1 MGNISQDFPKI
12 WKHYSECGN
21 ARKTAFA
28 VANQRVMMLS
38 GIGLTDLADTSDV
51 ADLLDGLEDAI
62 SSNDSES
69 LRSAMQTIDIEF
81 IQSLIYN

>member
-1 MGNISQDFPKI
+1 MGNISQDFPRI
-12 WKHYSECGN
+12 WKHYEDNGD

-38 GIGLTDLADTSDV
+38 GIGLGDLADTSEV

>member
-1 MGNISQDFPKI
+1 MGKISQDFPRI
-12 WKHYSECGN
+12 WNYYEGIGD

-38 GIGLTDLADTSDV
+38 GIGLTDLADTFDV

>member
-1 MGNISQDFPKI
+1 MGNISQDFPRI
-12 WKHYSECGN
+12 WNYYEGIGD

-38 GIGLTDLADTSDV
+38 GIGLGDLPDTSDV
-51 ADLLDGLEDAI
+51 ADLLDELEDAI
-62 SSNDSES
+62 TSNDSES
-69 LRSAMQTIDIEF
+69 LRSAVETINQEF